1 VAALLVGVCAVTGL
15 GAGSLLRSGRPFTE
29 LATAAL
35 FAAAGLRFGMGAVL
49 PAYCLF
55 FAVLVAVAAVDI
67 ERRVIPNRILHP
79 ALALTVVLL
88 GGAAIADGAG
98 RAALDAL
105 AGGVAAF
112 AALALV
118 HVAQPRGLGFGD
130 VRLAGFI
137 GLYLGWLGLA
147 DVALGL
153 LLGFGLA
160 VVAGL
165 VVVTTTGSGL
175 MVRLPFAPF
184 LGAGAVLV
192 VLWGAPLTRAW
203 SS

>member
-1 VAALLVGVCAVTGL
+1 VAALLVGACAASGL
-15 GAGSLLRSGRPFTE
+15 GAGSLVRLGRPFTE
-29 LATAAL
+29 LSTAAL
-35 FAAAGLRFGMGAVL
+35 FAAAGVRFGFDAVL

-55 FAVLVAVAAVDI
+55 FAVLVAVAALDV
-67 ERRVIPNRILHP
+67 EHRVIPNRVLRP
-79 ALALTVVLL
+79 ALALTVLLL

-105 AGGVAAF
+105 VGGGMAF
-112 AALALV
+112 AALGLV
-118 HVAQPRGLGFGD
+118 HLAQPRGLGFGD

-147 DVALGL
+147 EVAVGL
-153 LLGFGLA
+153 VLGFLLA

-165 VVVTTTGSGL
+165 VLVAGTGSGL

-184 LGAGAVLV
+184 LGAGAVLA
-192 VLWGAPLTRAW
+192 VLWGAPLARAW
-203 SS
+203 SG

>member
-1 VAALLVGVCAVTGL
+1 MLVGACAVTGL
-15 GAGSLLRSGRPFTE
+15 GAGFLLRSGRPFTY
-29 LATAAL
+29 LSTAVL
-35 FAAAGLRFGMGAVL
+35 FAAAGLRFGFDAVL

-55 FAVLVAVAAVDI
+55 FAVLVAMAALDV
-67 ERRVIPNRILHP
+67 EQRVIPNRILRP

-88 GGAAIADGAG
+88 GVAAIADADG
-98 RAALDAL
+98 RAALDSL
-105 AGGVAAF
+105 VGGAVAF

-153 LLGFGLA
+153 LAGFVLA

-165 VVVTTTGSGL
+165 ALVMTTGAGL

>member
-1 VAALLVGVCAVTGL
+1 MLST
-15 GAGSLLRSGRPFTE
+15 
-29 LATAAL
+29 ATL
-35 FAAAGLRFGMGAVL
+35 FAAAGLRFGFDPVL
-49 PAYCLF
+49 PAFCLF
-55 FAVLVAVAAVDI
+55 FAVLVAVAALDV
-67 ERRVIPNRILHP
+67 EHRVIPNRILHP
-79 ALALTVVLL
+79 ALALTVLLL
-88 GGAAIADGAG
+88 GVAAMADADG
-98 RAALDAL
+98 RAALDSL
-105 AGGVAAF
+105 VGGATAF

-118 HVAQPRGLGFGD
+118 HVAQPRGMGFGD

-153 LLGFGLA
+153 LLGFVLA

-165 VVVTTTGSGL
+165 VLVVTTRSGL

-184 LGAGAVLV
+184 LGAGAVMV
-192 VLWGAPLTRAW
+192 VLWGAPLASAW

>member
-1 VAALLVGVCAVTGL
+1 MAALLVGVCAVTGL
-15 GAGSLLRSGRPFTE
+15 GAGSFLRSGRPFTV
-29 LATAAL
+29 LSTAVL
-35 FAAAGLRFGMGAVL
+35 FGAAGLRFGFVAVL

-55 FAVLVAVAAVDI
+55 FAVLVAVAALDV
-67 ERRVIPNRILHP
+67 EQRVIPNRILHP

-88 GGAAIADGAG
+88 GGAAVADAAG
-98 RAALDAL
+98 RAALDSIV
-105 AGGVAAF
+105 GGAVAF
-112 AALALV
+112 GALALV

-153 LLGFGLA
+153 LLGFVLA
-160 VVAGL
+160 VVLGL
-165 VVVTTTGSGL
+165 VLVMTTGGGL

-203 SS
+203 SG

>member
-1 VAALLVGVCAVTGL
+1 VAALLVGACAVTGL

-29 LATAAL
+29 LCTAAL
-35 FAAAGLRFGMGAVL
+35 FAAAGLRFGLDAVL

-55 FAVLVAVAAVDI
+55 FAVLVAVAAVDV

-79 ALALTVVLL
+79 ALALTVLLL
-88 GGAAIADGAG
+88 GGAAIADAAG
-98 RAALDAL
+98 RPALDSLVGGAAAFVAL
-105 AGGVAAF
+105 AI
-112 AALALV
+112 V
-118 HVAQPRGLGFGD
+118 HVVQPRGLGFGD

-153 LLGFGLA
+153 LVGFVLA

-165 VVVTTTGSGL
+165 VLVMTTGGGL